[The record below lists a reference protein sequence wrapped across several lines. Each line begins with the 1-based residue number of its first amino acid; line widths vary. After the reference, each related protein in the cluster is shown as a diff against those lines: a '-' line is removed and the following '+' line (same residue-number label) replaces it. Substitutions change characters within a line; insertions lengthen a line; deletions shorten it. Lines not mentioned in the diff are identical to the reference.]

1 MYGHRPTLKFS
12 FLFDKQVL
20 DIERNNNRKRSL
32 APLEVTLTPPPN
44 LVIDTV
50 VVPSSTFSGI

>member
-1 MYGHRPTLKFS
+1 MYEHILTVKLS
-12 FLFDKQVL
+12 FLFDMQVL
-20 DIERNNNRKRSL
+20 DIDRNNNRIRSL

-44 LVIDTV
+44 LVIDAV